1 MKNAE
6 IYKEYKRN
14 IEDLSTCLHNLRSIE
29 DQMVLAASDDDAKAL
44 DDLVRKS
51 QPDLLRFRGLDQERN
66 RYEKVL
72 GITGLTFREI
82 LEGPELDRDFA
93 DQLRPVLDHLSKELS
108 LFKES
113 KDNADR
119 IMKVRLLNVNRILD
133 NQPLPEPFHET
144 LA

>member
-6 IYKEYKRN
+6 IYKEYKKN
-14 IEDLSTCLHNLRSIE
+14 MEDLSTCLHNLRSIE
-29 DQMVLAASDDDAKAL
+29 DQMVLAASNDDAKAL

>member
-1 MKNAE
+1 MNNAE
-6 IYKEYKRN
+6 IYKEYKKN
-14 IEDLSTCLHNLRSIE
+14 MEDLSACLHNLRSIE
-29 DQMVLAASDDDAKAL
+29 DQMVLAASNDDAKAL

-93 DQLRPVLDHLSKELS
+93 DQLRPVLEHLSKELS

>member
-6 IYKEYKRN
+6 IYKEYKKN
-14 IEDLSTCLHNLRSIE
+14 MEDLSTCLHNLRSIE
-29 DQMVLAASDDDAKAL
+29 DQMVLAASNDDAKAL

-51 QPDLLRFRGLDQERN
+51 QPDLLRFRGLDQERS
-66 RYEKVL
+66 RYEKAL